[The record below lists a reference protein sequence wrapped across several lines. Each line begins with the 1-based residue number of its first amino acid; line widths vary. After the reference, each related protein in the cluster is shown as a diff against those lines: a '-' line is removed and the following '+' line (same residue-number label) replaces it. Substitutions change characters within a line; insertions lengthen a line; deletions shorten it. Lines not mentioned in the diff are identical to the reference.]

1 MFNHVND
8 IDDDFRKLHLVNSTP
23 KEWKTVRG
31 QNSKSTRA
39 HPLKD
44 TQNDDCAEVNEL
56 AKYAMDCEKTDED
69 VVLIRNA
76 LKKNIVCNSLNE
88 YEIDAFVGA
97 MSFFVLPKGSTVVK
111 QGNNGAYFFII
122 NHGEFDVYIDGE
134 LVNSMSRGTAFGE
147 ISLIHNTPRSA
158 TVKVRNTPGNSGK
171 LWGVTRVIFR
181 ETLKRISHR
190 NYTENREF
198 LDCVTIFG
206 NLTDENKNC
215 ITNALVETRFAVGD
229 TIVRQ
234 GDLGD
239 DLYIIKQGSADVFV
253 DGAKVRTMTKG
264 QYFGERAI
272 LYGEPRSAT
281 IQAAD
286 DTTCVSIGRDIL
298 QNVLGNLNHVL
309 FRNIMMESLQH
320 SNVFRQFTGEQLCE
334 LIESA
339 SVRSFNKDV
348 VILDKENLLKGIRY
362 FVVLEG
368 SVSVLYNGTEIGTM
382 ERGHSFG
389 EEYIM
394 HPNVPFEHTVVA
406 TGYASFKGC
415 KLALLTK
422 HAMQHI
428 LGGDNI
434 DEKLEYNNKMAAI
447 RKVYIFRHL
456 SDKQTDMLIK
466 AIKTIRYKQNDVIFN
481 EGEIGDTLYIIKNGE
496 VAIIKHGT
504 KIRTL
509 GKHDYFGERALLYDE
524 QRSASVVGNAL
535 QVDLWIVEKPVFLQ
549 IMEPSMLQHLEK
561 RIKMQDSNVN
571 FDELKTVKNIG
582 HGTFGTVKL
591 VEHEATGVRFALKC
605 VSRKCIRALKQ
616 EKHIKLEREI
626 MAQNDHP
633 FIVQLVKTFK
643 DADNVYFLTEL
654 VTGGELYDAI
664 RKIGLLSRSQAQFYI
679 ASIVLAFEYL
689 HERQIAYRDLKPEN
703 ILLDEQGY
711 IKLIDFGCAKKI
723 KGRAY
728 TLIGTPHYMAPEI
741 ILGKGYGCLADVWS
755 FGVCLYEFICGPL
768 PFGND
773 AQDQIEI
780 FRDILKGNLVFPS
793 YVKDQD
799 AINIIKRLLC
809 RVPEVRLGS
818 SINGFKDIKD
828 HSYFRD
834 FDWDKLSGR
843 ALQPPFVP
851 QGETYNEE
859 EGHERVLSSQ
869 DSEHEDL
876 TDEDWELDF

>member
-1 MFNHVND
+1 MNLANKMSSPNPPETG
-8 IDDDFRKLHLVNSTP
+8 RSSAASST
-23 KEWKTVRG
+23 RG
-31 QNSKSTRA
+31 VRA

-44 TQNDDCAEVNEL
+44 HNSDDCEEVREM
-56 AKYAMDCEKTDED
+56 AKYAVKCEKCDKD
-69 VVLIRNA
+69 IALIRKA
-76 LKKNIVCNSLNE
+76 LSKNLVCNSLNE
-88 YEIDAFVGA
+88 YEVDAFVGA
-97 MSFFVLPKGSTVVK
+97 MSFFVLPKGTTVVK

-122 NHGEFDVYIDGE
+122 NQGEFDVYIDGE
-134 LVNSMSRGTAFGE
+134 LVNSMTEGTAFGE

-158 TVKVRNTPGNSGK
+158 TVKVRNIPGNQGK
-171 LWGVTRVIFR
+171 LWGVTRAIFR
-181 ETLKRISHR
+181 DTLKRISHR
-190 NYTENREF
+190 NYVENREF
-198 LDCVTIFG
+198 LDCVTIFE
-206 NLTDENKNC
+206 NITDENKNC
-215 ITNALVETRFAVGD
+215 ITNVLVESRFAPGD
-229 TIVRQ
+229 IIVKQ

-239 DLYIIKQGSADVFV
+239 DLYIIKQGAADVYV
-253 DGAKVRTMTKG
+253 DGVKVRTMGKG
-264 QYFGERAI
+264 HYFGERAI

-298 QNVLGNLNHVL
+298 QSVLGNLNHVL

-339 SVRSFNKDV
+339 SVRSFRKDAIV
-348 VILDKENLLKGIRY
+348 LDKETLLKGIRY
-362 FVVLEG
+362 FIVLEG
-368 SVSVLYNGTEIGTM
+368 SVIVSYNGTEIGRM
-382 ERGHSFG
+382 ERGYCFG

-394 HPNVPFEHTVVA
+394 HPTVPFGHTVTAQGHGSV
-406 TGYASFKGC
+406 KGC

-422 HAMQHI
+422 HAMQLI
-428 LGGDNI
+428 LGDENL

-447 RKVYIFRHL
+447 SKVYIFRHL
-456 SDKQTDMLIK
+456 SDKQRDMLIK
-466 AIKTIRYKQNDVIFN
+466 AIKTVRYKQNDIIFN

-496 VAIIKHGT
+496 VAIIKDGI

-524 QRSASVVGNAL
+524 QRSASVIGNAA
-535 QVDLWIVEKPVFLQ
+535 QVDLWVVEKPVFMQ

-561 RIKMQDSNVN
+561 RIKIQDTNVQL
-571 FDELKTVKNIG
+571 DDLRTIKNIG
-582 HGTFGTVKL
+582 RGSFGIVKL
-591 VEHEATGVRFALKC
+591 VEHATTGVRYALKC
-605 VSRKCIRALKQ
+605 VSRKCIRAQKQ

-633 FIVQLVKTFK
+633 FIIQLVKTFK
-643 DADNVYFLTEL
+643 DQENVYFLTEL
-654 VTGGELYDAI
+654 ITGGELYDAI
-664 RKIGLLSRSQAQFYI
+664 RRIGLLSRPQAQFYI

-723 KGRAY
+723 KGRSY

-741 ILGKGYGCLADVWS
+741 ILGKGYGCIADVWS

-780 FRDILKGNLVFPS
+780 FRDILKGNLVFPD
-793 YVKDQD
+793 YVKDRD

-851 QGETYNEE
+851 QGETYNEDE
-859 EGHERVLSSQ
+859 VQDKVASSQ
-869 DSEHEDL
+869 DTEEDGDPS
-876 TDEDWELDF
+876 DEDWELDF

>member
-1 MFNHVND
+1 MSHETND
-8 IDDDFRKLHLVNSTP
+8 RSLGLENLHIVQSSP
-23 KEWKTVRG
+23 KEWKNAMYKTMKGTHAQPRG
-31 QNSKSTRA
+31 LARNE
-39 HPLKD
+39 
-44 TQNDDCAEVNEL
+44 DCTEVNEL
-56 AKYAMDCEKTDED
+56 AKCAKDCGKTDVD
-69 VVLIRNA
+69 IALIRNA
-76 LKKNIVCNSLNE
+76 LKNNLVCDSLNE
-88 YEIDAFVGA
+88 YEVDAFVGA
-97 MSFFVLPKGSTVVK
+97 MSFFELPKGSTVVR

-122 NHGEFDVYIDGE
+122 NHGEFDVYVDGE
-134 LVNSMSRGTAFGE
+134 LVNSLSRGSAFGE

-158 TVKVRNTPGNSGK
+158 TVKVRNTTGNIGK
-171 LWGVTRVIFR
+171 LWGVTRVVFR
-181 ETLKRISHR
+181 ETLKRISLR

-198 LDCVTIFG
+198 LDCVTIFEG
-206 NLTDENKNC
+206 LTDDKKNC
-215 ITNALVETRFAVGD
+215 ITNALVESRFSPGEC
-229 TIVRQ
+229 IVKQ

-239 DLYIIKQGSADVFV
+239 DLYIIKHGNADVYV
-253 DGAKVRTMTKG
+253 DGVRVRTITKG

-272 LYGEPRSAT
+272 LYREPRSAT
-281 IQAAD
+281 IQAID
-286 DTTCVSIGRDIL
+286 DASCLSLSRDIL
-298 QNVLGNLNHVL
+298 LNVLGDLNHVL
-309 FRNIMMESLQH
+309 FRNIMMECLQH
-320 SNVFRQFTGEQLCE
+320 SEVFRQFTGEQLCA

-339 SVRSFNKDV
+339 SVRSFRKDV
-348 VILDKENLLKGIRY
+348 VVLDRENLLKGIRY
-362 FVVLEG
+362 FIVLEG
-368 SVSVLYNGTEIGTM
+368 SVKVSFNGTEIGVM
-382 ERGHSFG
+382 ERGDSFG
-389 EEYIM
+389 EEYIT
-394 HPNVPFEHTVVA
+394 HPNIPFHHTVVA
-406 TGYASFKGC
+406 DGRGNVKGC
-415 KLALLTK
+415 KLAFLTK
-422 HAMQHI
+422 HAMKLI
-428 LGGDNI
+428 LGGENL
-434 DEKLEYNNKMAAI
+434 DEKLDYNNKMSAI
-447 RKVYIFRHL
+447 RKVHIFRHL
-456 SDKQTDMLIK
+456 SDKQIDMLIK
-466 AIKTIRYKQNDVIFN
+466 AIKTIRYKQNDVVFK

-496 VAIIKHGT
+496 VTIIKDGN

-524 QRSASVVGNAL
+524 QRSASVVGNAS
-535 QVDLWIVEKPVFLQ
+535 QIDLWVVEKPLFME
-549 IMEPSMLQHLEK
+549 IMEPTMLQHLEK
-561 RIKMQDSNVN
+561 RIKMQDSKVQ
-571 FDELKTVKNIG
+571 FHELKVVKTIG
-582 HGTFGTVKL
+582 HGSFGTVKL
-591 VEHEATGVRFALKC
+591 VEHEGTGVRFALKC

-633 FIVQLVKTFK
+633 FIIQLVKTFK
-643 DADNVYFLTEL
+643 DADHVYFLTEL

-679 ASIVLAFEYL
+679 ASIVMAFEYL
-689 HERQIAYRDLKPEN
+689 HERQVAYRDLKPEN

-780 FRDILKGNLVFPS
+780 FRDILKGNLVFPD
-793 YVKDQD
+793 YVKDQE

-828 HSYFRD
+828 HSYFKD

-851 QGETYNEE
+851 QGETYNEDE
-859 EGHERVLSSQ
+859 AQEQELSSQ
-869 DSEHEDL
+869 E
-876 TDEDWELDF
+876 TDDGDPTDDEWELDF